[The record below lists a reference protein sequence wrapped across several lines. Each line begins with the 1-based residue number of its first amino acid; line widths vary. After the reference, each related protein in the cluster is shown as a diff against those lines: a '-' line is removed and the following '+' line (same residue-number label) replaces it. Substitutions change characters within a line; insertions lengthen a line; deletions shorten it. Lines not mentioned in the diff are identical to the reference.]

1 MDDANPSALEAGA
14 VPVLGGVTPYVAIDG
29 ALRAV
34 EFYKQAFD
42 AEVAAA
48 IPADPQGR
56 TMHAHLYINGG
67 SLMLSDFFPEH
78 GHAKVAPQGFT
89 LTLVVEDV
97 DGWWDRAVEA
107 GCSVTTPLAKMFW
120 GARYGQLRDPFGVA
134 WAINEKQA

>member
-1 MDDANPSALEAGA
+1 MDDANPSALKAGA
-14 VPVLGGVTPYVAIDG
+14 VPVLGGVTPYLAIDG

-34 EFYKQAFD
+34 EFYKAAFG

-48 IPADPQGR
+48 IPADAQGR

-78 GHAKVAPQGFT
+78 GHAKVAPQSFT

-97 DGWWDRAVEA
+97 DGWGGTGRSRPAVSSRRRWP
-107 GCSVTTPLAKMFW
+107 GCSGALATVSSATRSASP
-120 GARYGQLRDPFGVA
+120 GR
-134 WAINEKQA
+134 

>member
-1 MDDANPSALEAGA
+1 MDDANESALEAGA

-34 EFYKQAFD
+34 EFYKQAFG
-42 AEVAAA
+42 AAVAAA
-48 IPADPQGR
+48 IPADAHGR
-56 TMHAHLYINGG
+56 TMHAHLYINGA

-78 GHAKVAPQGFT
+78 GHAKVSPQGFT

-97 DGWWDRAVEA
+97 DGWWNRAVEA
-107 GCSVTTPLAKMFW
+107 GCTVTTPLARMFW

-134 WAINEKQA
+134 WAVNEKQA

>member
-1 MDDANPSALEAGA
+1 MDDANPSSLEAGA